1 MKTNIFSDKTFMKK
15 LLGLTL
21 PMAFQNLMLALVAA
35 TDAFMLGHIDQVSM
49 AAVSLATQIQF
60 IQNMILGSCVAAAS
74 ILGAQYWGKG
84 DKKTLND
91 VFAITLRVCGFIS
104 ILFFLG
110 CLFTP
115 EMLMRIYTNESVLI
129 ELGSKYLRISG
140 WSYLLTGISQSY
152 LVMMKVSD
160 HAAASAKIASAAVIV
175 NIIMNAILI
184 FGFMGIPALGVQGAA
199 AATLIARIVE
209 VSCAIIVSL
218 RPGYISL
225 NPASLLHRNKLL
237 ALDYFKCVW
246 PLLGA
251 CLLWGI
257 GFSSYTSFMGHL
269 GTDAAAANSVT
280 AVIRDLVCCMC
291 DGLAVGGGIL
301 VGNELGAGKLD
312 TGKNY
317 GDRLVIMAY
326 ILGFISTGIMLISAP
341 IVLIFIKL
349 TPTAKQ
355 YLIGMIIVM
364 AVYMIG
370 RVVNTII
377 INGIFAAGGDTLFD
391 VYSLAV
397 VMWGLAVPL
406 AALGTYVFKWP
417 VVLVYA
423 FTCLDEVGKIPWV
436 MFHYKKYKWV
446 KDLTRDM

>member
-1 MKTNIFSDKTFMKK
+1 MKSNLFSDKVFIKK
-15 LLGLTL
+15 LLALTL

-35 TDAFMLGHIDQVSM
+35 TDAFMLGNIDQNSM
-49 AAVSLATQIQF
+49 SAVSLATQIQF
-60 IQNMILGSCVAAAS
+60 IQNMIISSGVCAAS

-91 VFAITLRVCGFIS
+91 VFGITLRICGATSVI
-104 ILFFLG
+104 FFLG
-110 CLFTP
+110 CQLCP
-115 EMLMRIYTNESVLI
+115 ELLMRIYTNETVLI
-129 ELGSKYLRISG
+129 NIGADYLRISG
-140 WSYLLTGISQSY
+140 WSYLITGISQSY
-152 LVMMKVSD
+152 LVMMKVSE
-160 HAAASAKIASAAVIV
+160 HAATSAKIASGAVIS
-175 NIIMNAILI
+175 NIVLNGVFI
-184 FGFMGIPALGVQGAA
+184 FGLSMGVKGAA
-199 AATLIARIVE
+199 TATLIARIIE
-209 VSCAIIVSL
+209 VTLAIIISF
-218 RPGYISL
+218 RPTYISFHPKAL
-225 NPASLLHRNKLL
+225 FKRNKLL
-237 ALDYFKCVW
+237 SWDFFKCLW

-251 CLLWGI
+251 CLLWGV

-291 DGLAVGGGIL
+291 DGLAAGGGIL
-301 VGNELGAGKLD
+301 VGNELGAGKLEQ
-312 TGKNY
+312 GKNY
-317 GDRLVIMAY
+317 GDKLAVMAF
-326 ILGFISTGIMLISAP
+326 ILGFISTGIMLLSVP

-349 TPTAKQ
+349 TPVAKE
-355 YLIGMIIVM
+355 YLVGMIIVM

-377 INGIFAAGGDTLFD
+377 INGIFAAGGDTVFD

-406 AALGTYVFKWP
+406 AALGTYVFNWP

-436 MFHYKKYKWV
+436 MIHYKKYKWV